1 MNRAVPGKHREMGL
15 KLRTGIVLATILLAL
30 STTAAFGA
38 GSKEDFIQKVDPVCK
53 RAQKQANGILNNAG
67 DSSQAMGKAWS
78 SVARK
83 GRDAIADISKIGPP
97 PSNLV
102 LFDRWI
108 QKLQLENAM
117 IVRLG
122 RALKASREKKAE
134 IFEQKATNADKR
146 ADKVVRSI
154 GFKYCDRSG
163 IGTP

>member
-1 MNRAVPGKHREMGL
+1 MSL
-15 KLRTGIVLATILLAL
+15 KLRMGTALAAISLAVLA
-30 STTAAFGA
+30 TAAFGA
-38 GSKEDFIQKVDPVCK
+38 DSKKDFIQKVDPVCK
-53 RAQKQANGILNNAG
+53 RAQKQATGILNHAG
-67 DSSQAMGKAWS
+67 DSSKAMGKAWAR
-78 SVARK
+78 VARK
-83 GRDAIADISKIGPP
+83 GRAAIADIYRIGPP

-108 QKLQLENAM
+108 QKMQMENALV
-117 IVRLG
+117 VRMG